1 MMSNDSTAHSIIK
14 KQINEKWATKLEVQ
28 NLQNLDIIP

>member
-1 MMSNDSTAHSIIK
+1 MMSNDSTVFSIIK

-28 NLQNLDIIP
+28 NLGIIPS

>member
-1 MMSNDSTAHSIIK
+1 MMSNDSTVHSIVK

-28 NLQNLDIIP
+28 NLDIIP